1 MNNKNQEAFLILASL
16 LIVVLILFYG
26 GLIKLPPASITPLTG
41 ATALSISKVAIVSNN
56 SVVNGSAVI
65 LYLVANG
72 GGQSFTATLDPD
84 TFQALTGEV
93 ISSPI
98 TINVN
103 LENEFSYFNIF
114 DTKQTLSNYDFKC
127 TGLTGSMYLGNI
139 GNVYEVGQIS
149 SQANF
154 NYDVQVIVSNGV
166 QQLQTDITPSNQEAI
181 LGGVVQVQA
190 VGNLLGNVLPP
201 APYTSTG
208 LIAKYGSVNWQPV
221 SLNALNNVL
230 NAQSILGSYYCGDPV
245 GGGDCYYWVPTT
257 SCYKNAVQSLN
268 NYESLLNSLPSQQ
281 PIVDPTQNCS
291 VVVSGSQPLYLCTP
305 NQPLIYP
312 SLQVIVKT
320 GPQGFVNVVIP
331 SGNPVIVSA
340 STPQPLYARS
350 PGLINILELNNGS
363 QPDSF
368 DTYLNCPS
376 GLTMQGNR
384 ISLAPNQQ
392 GNVTLTVN
400 SNASQTQLCNV
411 TMVSVGNPA
420 LTYTSQFNLT
430 IVNPPCIY
438 DCCVSNPYYQDKPCP
453 SYSFTVI
460 PYALYPNGSIIYLN
474 GAPVLSNS
482 TPSIIQFTSTCQ
494 SDNTCTT
501 FQLPTTDYLVS
512 TTTTINGQSNTTN
525 NTIATVNYTQ
535 YLQSTITPVS
545 TTNITTSNGSV
556 LNVST
561 SIPTPSNVNITPTT
575 SNYTPPAIQTPVS
588 TQTPVTLQPS
598 SVENWLS
605 NPNNLNLIF
614 TATLVFIIIVV
625 LYLKYKK

>member
-26 GLIKLPPASITPLTG
+26 GLIKLPPASLTPLTG

-56 SVVNGSAVI
+56 SAVNGSAVI

-114 DTKQTLSNYDFKC
+114 DTKQTLSNYVYQC
-127 TGLTGSMYLGNI
+127 TGLTGSMYLANTGR
-139 GNVYEVGQIS
+139 VYEVGQIS

-154 NYDVQVIVSNGV
+154 NYDVQVTVSNGV
-166 QQLQTDITPSNQEAI
+166 QQLQTDITPSNQQAI

-190 VGNLLGNVLPP
+190 VGNLLGNILPP
-201 APYTSTG
+201 APYTNTG

-230 NAQSILGSYYCGDPV
+230 NAQNSLTPSCGNPV
-245 GGGDCYYWVPTT
+245 SGGDCGYWVPTT

-268 NYESLLNSLPSQQ
+268 NYESLLNALPSQQ

-291 VVVSGSQPLYLCTP
+291 VVVSGSQPLYSCTP

-331 SGNPVIVSA
+331 SGKPVIVSA

-363 QPDSF
+363 QTDSF

-482 TPSIIQFTSTCQ
+482 TPSIIPFTSTCQ

-501 FQLPTTDYLVS
+501 FQLPATDYLVS